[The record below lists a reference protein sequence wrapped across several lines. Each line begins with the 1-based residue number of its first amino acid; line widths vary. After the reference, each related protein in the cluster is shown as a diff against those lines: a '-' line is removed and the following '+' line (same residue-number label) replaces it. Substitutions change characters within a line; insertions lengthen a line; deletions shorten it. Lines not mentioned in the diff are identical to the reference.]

1 MSGSDLDSRQ
11 WISSLSEGQRVD
23 EVYLVWRKNKLMA
36 RNSRPYLALQVGDRT
51 GRIEA
56 RAWERADELDARF
69 GVHDL
74 VRVRAQ
80 VVRYQ
85 DHLQLKVDDIVA
97 VSSQPGTGSGARA
110 DGQPGAVIDMEIFL
124 PSSSR
129 SVDTMWVE
137 LFDLVAGLPDPH
149 LRGLLQD
156 LLSEPDV
163 AARIKAAPA
172 AKNIHHAWRGG
183 LLEHTLSVCGL
194 VQALWRHYEQQLPG
208 LLDRSLLVAG
218 AIIHDMGKVWEM
230 DPVTFE
236 YTDEGRLLGHMPLM
250 LVELDRRIRARPDFP
265 RTLTLHLEHLL
276 LSHHGELEYGSPKRP
291 KTPEAWV
298 LHYADILDGRM
309 MWMHSL
315 FADMDPGDWSA
326 YQRLYDRY
334 FWKPP
339 RTAFPDIAVEGE
351 TTGAPDL
358 ESNSADVPASRD
370 EASGGIAGAETF
382 GNGAPGQGGTE
393 VRGGREEV
401 AGDRGRGKKKGKK
414 EGAGAIPLLPGL
426 AVPGDG
432 EGPEQ
437 GDD

>member
-1 MSGSDLDSRQ
+1 MHTSGKKDEKDRDSRQ

-69 GVHDL
+69 AVHDL
-74 VRVRAQ
+74 VRLRAQ

-97 VSSQPGTGSGARA
+97 VRSESGA
-110 DGQPGAVIDMEIFL
+110 VSDMEVFL
-124 PSSSR
+124 PTSSR
-129 SVDTMWVE
+129 PVEDMWAE
-137 LFDLVAGLPDPH
+137 LLDLVAGLPDPH

-163 AARIKAAPA
+163 AARVQAAPA

-183 LLEHTLSVCGL
+183 LLEHTLSVCRL
-194 VQALWRHYEQQLPG
+194 VQAMWRHYEEQLPG

-218 AIIHDMGKVWEM
+218 AIVHDMGKVWEM
-230 DPVTFE
+230 DPVTFD
-236 YTDEGRLLGHMPLM
+236 YTDEGRLLGHMSLM

-265 RTLTLHLEHLL
+265 RHLALHLEHLL

-315 FADMDPGDWSA
+315 LADMEPGDWSS

-339 RTAFPDIAVEGE
+339 RTALPDAVGE
-351 TTGAPDL
+351 EEEETIGAPDPD
-358 ESNSADVPASRD
+358 SADLPVRQDAVRSQR
-370 EASGGIAGAETF
+370 AGAETV
-382 GNGAPGQGGTE
+382 E
-393 VRGGREEV
+393 KESGR
-401 AGDRGRGKKKGKK
+401 RKKEKK
-414 EGAGAIPLLPGL
+414 EGSGAIPLLPGL
-426 AVPGDG
+426 AVPG
-432 EGPEQ
+432 EGDDPGQ
-437 GDD
+437 GDG